1 MTPALVSSLGPLGH
15 LIDHDVRDVCIAGD
29 GRVWLR
35 RNGGFET
42 TDLVLNSRDARR
54 IGVGLVESHGGRV
67 DDAQPVGDAALA
79 GSIRAHVVLP
89 PVARDGTLV
98 TIRLPRAK
106 PITTSDYRVDA
117 SWRWDEFSDESIL
130 ITGATG
136 SGKTTLAELL
146 LSRIAAHERVVV
158 MEDVPELSLRHPHAV
173 SLVTRGANAEGA
185 GALPLRSLV
194 RESLRMSPDRLV
206 LGEVRGAEVVDL
218 LMALT
223 SGHLGMSTLH
233 ARSIAEVPER
243 LVALGMVAGLDAVTV
258 ARLVPVAFDRI
269 IHCDRTAEGIRLS
282 TARFRR
288 EGSELVVA

>member
-1 MTPALVSSLGPLGH
+1 MTPALVSSLGPLGR

-35 RNGGFET
+35 RDRGFES
-42 TDLVLNSRDARR
+42 TDLVLDSRDVRR
-54 IGVGLVESHGGRV
+54 IGVGLVENHGGRV

-79 GSIRAHVVLP
+79 GAVRAHVVLP
-89 PVARDGTLV
+89 PVARDGPLV

-106 PITTSDYRVDA
+106 PVEISDYRVDA
-117 SWRWDEFSDESIL
+117 SWNWDDLSDESIL

-146 LSRIAAHERVVV
+146 ISRMSPHERIVV
-158 MEDVPELSLRHPHAV
+158 MEDIPEIQLRHPHAV

-185 GALPLRSLV
+185 GSVSLRTLV

-206 LGEVRGAEVVDL
+206 VGEVRGAEIVDL
-218 LMALT
+218 VMALT
-223 SGHLGMSTLH
+223 SGHRGMSTLH
-233 ARSIAEVPER
+233 ARTLAEVPER
-243 LVALGMVAGLDAVTV
+243 LVALGMVAGLDSTTV

-269 IHCDRTAEGIRLS
+269 IHCVPTAEGIQLS
-282 TARFRR
+282 SGRFRR
-288 EGSELVVA
+288 NGSDLVVT